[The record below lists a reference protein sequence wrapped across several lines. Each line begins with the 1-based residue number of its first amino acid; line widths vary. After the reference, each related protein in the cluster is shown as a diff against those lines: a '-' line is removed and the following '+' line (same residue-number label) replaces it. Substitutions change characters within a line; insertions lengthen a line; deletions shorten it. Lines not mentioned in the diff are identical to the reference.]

1 MKVIGNTKYLHRS
14 ALNVLSSEDYTKVT
28 EALKQVPNGFKPVVI
43 AITKD
48 SIRLTECPEWDKE
61 FEPSVGDSFVVFD
74 NGTNKLNKAS
84 KTNPQIYHRRY
95 LFVLDDYQ
103 GFNTELDKSWVAK
116 WERLNPDKNRMGR
129 KLWWSE
135 FIANNL

>member
-14 ALNVLSSEDYTKVT
+14 ALKVLSSEEYTKVT

-74 NGTNKLNKAS
+74 NGETKLNKAS

>member
-14 ALNVLSSEDYTKVT
+14 ALKVLSSEEYTKVT
-28 EALKQVPNGFKPVVI
+28 EALKQVPKGFKAVVI